1 MPTVFGQ
8 VKLVGRYADRVERE
22 AREKQ
27 VSKAA
32 LITDYALRGIEN
44 ADDGEDTET
53 RRSERRLSATIL
65 ALRGEVEAIQAELDT
80 FVAMFDM
87 FIKLMLLHLPE
98 PVLDEAEAVQSSALT
113 RYERFLKQVAQMGF
127 DGDRPRALRR
137 IARLLEQR
145 IHVEEPVS
153 EVVVDE

>member
-1 MPTVFGQ
+1 MATVFAQ
-8 VKLVGRYADRVERE
+8 VKLVGRYADRIEKE

-32 LITDYALRGIEN
+32 LITDYALRGIESL
-44 ADDGEDTET
+44 DVGEDTET

-65 ALRGEVEAIQAELDT
+65 ALRGEVEAVQAELDT

-113 RYERFLKQVAQMGF
+113 RYERFLKQVAQLGF
-127 DGDRPRALRR
+127 DGDRPLALRR

-145 IHVEEPVS
+145 IQVEEPVA
-153 EVVVDE
+153 EVVDE

>member
-1 MPTVFGQ
+1 MATVFAQ
-8 VKLVGRYADRVERE
+8 VKLVGRYAERIEKE

-32 LITDYALRGIEN
+32 LVTDYALRGIESLDSG
-44 ADDGEDTET
+44 DDGEL
-53 RRSERRLSATIL
+53 RGFERRMSATFL

-113 RYERFLKQVAQMGF
+113 RYERFLKQVAQLGF
-127 DGDRPRALRR
+127 DGDRPLALRR
-137 IARLLEQR
+137 IARLLEQQ
-145 IHVEEPVS
+145 IQVEEPVA
-153 EVVVDE
+153 EVVDE

>member
-1 MPTVFGQ
+1 MATVFAQ
-8 VKLVGRYADRVERE
+8 VKLVGRYAERIEKE

-32 LITDYALRGIEN
+32 LVTDYALRGIESL
-44 ADDGEDTET
+44 DSGEDGEL
-53 RRSERRLSATIL
+53 RGFERRMSATFL

-113 RYERFLKQVAQMGF
+113 RYERFLKQVAQLGF
-127 DGDRPRALRR
+127 DGDRPLALRR

-145 IHVEEPVS
+145 IQVEEPVA